1 MGLEL
6 EPAVEVVLDEF
17 VALVMLRSTSVHGII
32 WDLCRHGTRR
42 LRQQQGQAGG
52 LRAGAIGGNAHI
64 LVTLEQGLAVCR
76 AATTAV
82 LARRLAITENCQERD
97 IVVITEEVRR
107 VAGAELAWVAG

>member
-6 EPAVEVVLDEF
+6 EPAVGVVLDAF

-32 WDLCRHGTRR
+32 WDLCRHGARR
-42 LRQQQGQAGG
+42 SRQQQGQAGG

-64 LVTLEQGLAVCR
+64 LVTLEQGLAVCQR
-76 AATTAV
+76 QQPLV
-82 LARRLAITENCQERD
+82 LARRLAITEN